1 MWVMV
6 WLIGIEFCIV
16 VNELVKSLNT
26 VWYKLFFFEE
36 NFVFELP
43 TLNRTFRRN
52 FLLKFK
58 LSLFSVYK

>member
-26 VWYKLFFFEE
+26 VWYKLCFFFEE
-36 NFVFELP
+36 NFVSSFQHLTEH
-43 TLNRTFRRN
+43 FVAI
-52 FLLKFK
+52 FF
-58 LSLFSVYK
+58 